1 MRLGFNEYR
10 AEHGQYILQT
20 QFKNYSEDSMGGG
33 YALPKATS
41 RVDSRQKL
49 PFGSLLIACDKLTI

>member
-33 YALPKATS
+33 TPYLKLRQEWTAGRSYRLVVYSS
-41 RVDSRQKL
+41 RVTS
-49 PFGSLLIACDKLTI
+49 